1 MNIWR
6 IAAWPGLIAA
16 LLAAATGGA
25 AARDLQVGPGQQYAA
40 PSAAAAVA
48 QDGDTVSIAPGVY
61 YDCAQW
67 HANRLTIAAT
77 GPGVQLT
84 DTACAGKA
92 AFVISGNGVR
102 VRGLSFARI
111 RVIDANGAG
120 IRSEGRDLTV
130 EDSVFINN
138 QVGILA
144 GNQGGFLRIARCT
157 FSANGAR
164 WDDRQTHAVAA
175 GALDL
180 LRIEDSSFSQA
191 RGGDHIVS
199 AALRTELIG
208 NRLTDEGGAM
218 SGPLVS
224 IGGGVIVVD
233 HNTVDLHA
241 GSADRPGAVL
251 VTGAATAITVTA
263 NTLMEPA
270 GDVPLLRNWTGLE
283 ATENGNVVPANAAAV
298 LDSGALYH
306 RLRSRLGT
314 LRSEV
319 RDIAGFAKSR
329 AADLVRQFKLMP

>member
-1 MNIWR
+1 MKIGT
-6 IAAWPGLIAA
+6 AARVGLIPGL
-16 LLAAATGGA
+16 LAVATGGA
-25 AARDLQVGPGQQYAA
+25 DARDLQVGPGQPYAA

-67 HANRLTIAAT
+67 HANRLTIEAT

-92 AFVISGNGVR
+92 AFVISGNGVL

-111 RVIDANGAG
+111 RVGDANGAG

-144 GNQGGFLRIARCT
+144 GGQGGFLRIARCS
-157 FSANGAR
+157 FSDNGVR

-180 LRIEDSSFSQA
+180 LRVADSSFAQA

-199 AALRTELIG
+199 AARRTELIG

-224 IGGGVIVVD
+224 IGGGAIVVA
-233 HNTVDLHA
+233 HNTVDLQA
-241 GSADRPGAVL
+241 GSADRPGAML
-251 VTGAATAITVTA
+251 VTGTATAITVTA
-263 NTLMEPA
+263 NTLIEPE

-283 ATENGNVVPANAAAV
+283 ATESGNAVPANAEAV
-298 LDSGALYH
+298 SNSGALYH
-306 RLRSRLGT
+306 RLRARLGT
-314 LRSEV
+314 LRGEV
-319 RDIAGFAKSR
+319 HAYAGFAKDR
-329 AADLVRQFKLMP
+329 AVALVRRFRLVP